1 MYGLCV
7 KNASKDNYKLHTGS
21 AKLFHISVEIG
32 IMGIIRSFRR
42 RYSSEIG

>member
-7 KNASKDNYKLHTGS
+7 KNASKDNYKLHTGG

-32 IMGIIRSFRR
+32 INGYYSFI
-42 RYSSEIG
+42 SSQV

>member
-32 IMGIIRSFRR
+32 IIRSFRR